1 MASQTRAETDA
12 VRLFD
17 SLQRESYSFDFFDV
31 MRRLECAYPE
41 EPRLGESQHAG
52 REPIRLGQDPTMAFA
67 PATLSSFQPRKEGR
81 PPRLGVYFFGLLGA
95 NGPLPLHLTEYVHDR
110 LYNQHDATLAAF
122 LDIFHHRLLSLF
134 YRAWANSQ
142 PAVSFDRPDTDRF
155 GDYLAS
161 LFGTGSEPLK
171 NRDAMPDLAKR
182 YYAGRLA
189 VQAHNV
195 EGLQAILQDF
205 LGLPVSLQEFAGEWM
220 DLPDGSICRL
230 GESTETGTL
239 GLTLILGERIW
250 QSQHK
255 FRILVGAL
263 DFQDYQRLL
272 PGGVSLQRL
281 IAVVRNYLGDELEWD
296 LRLILKQPE
305 IPAPSLDGRC
315 QLGWTSWLTQEPLG
329 RDGDDLILNPGQF
342 NPNLS

>member
-1 MASQTRAETDA
+1 M
-12 VRLFD
+12 
-17 SLQRESYSFDFFDV
+17 
-31 MRRLECAYPE
+31 
-41 EPRLGESQHAG
+41 
-52 REPIRLGQDPTMAFA
+52 
-67 PATLSSFQPRKEGR
+67 
-81 PPRLGVYFFGLLGA
+81 
-95 NGPLPLHLTEYVHDR
+95 
-110 LYNQHDATLAAF
+110 
-122 LDIFHHRLLSLF
+122 LDIFHHRLLSF

-142 PAVSFDRPDTDRF
+142 PAVSFRPTRHGPL

-161 LFGTGSEPLK
+161 LFGTGGEPLK

-189 VQAHNV
+189 VRAHNA

-239 GLTLILGERIW
+239 GLDADPGRKDMAESTQIPAFLWAPSI
-250 QSQHK
+250 
-255 FRILVGAL
+255 
-263 DFQDYQRLL
+263 FQDYQRLL
-272 PGGVSLQRL
+272 PGGVSLLRL

-296 LRLILKQPE
+296 LRLMLKQPE

-315 QLGWTSWLTQEPLG
+315 QLGWTSWLTQRTVG
-329 RDGDDLILNPGQF
+329 AGWR
-342 NPNLS
+342 